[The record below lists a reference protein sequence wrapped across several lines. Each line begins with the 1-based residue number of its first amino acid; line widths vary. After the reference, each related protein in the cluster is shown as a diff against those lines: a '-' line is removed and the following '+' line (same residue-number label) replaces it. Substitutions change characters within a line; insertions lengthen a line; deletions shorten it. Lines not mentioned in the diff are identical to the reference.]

1 MGYLIHGIQKKSVIT
16 TEFTSVKVKTKF
28 KKKYIFSSF
37 FFFYQIVSVSC
48 ALTLLLV
55 GLLYKVLF
63 YTEAQGH
70 I

>member
-1 MGYLIHGIQKKSVIT
+1 MVIQKSVIT
-16 TEFTSVKVKTKF
+16 TEFTSVKVR
-28 KKKYIFSSF
+28 KKKKCIFSSF

-55 GLLYKVLF
+55 GLLYKVLL
-63 YTEAQGH
+63 YTLAQGH

>member
-1 MGYLIHGIQKKSVIT
+1 MVIQKSVIT
-16 TEFTSVKVKTKF
+16 TEFTSVKVR
-28 KKKYIFSSF
+28 KKKKCIFSSFF

-55 GLLYKVLF
+55 GLLYKVLL